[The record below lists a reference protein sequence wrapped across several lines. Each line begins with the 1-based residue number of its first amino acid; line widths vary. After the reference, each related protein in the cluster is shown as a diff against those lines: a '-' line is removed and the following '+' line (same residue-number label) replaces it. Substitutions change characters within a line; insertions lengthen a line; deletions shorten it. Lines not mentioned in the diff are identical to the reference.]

1 MLDLSLLKDEPDKI
15 KAALKKKHVDLDFER
30 LLKLDNERRSLL
42 KTVEDMR
49 ARQNDFNK
57 KITALKESARKKAL
71 VDMKVLAQELS
82 EKTKLLEEVSG
93 NFRSLWLQVPNI
105 PAEEV
110 PEGASDEE
118 NKEFKTWGER
128 RNFDFAV
135 KGHEEIVKNL
145 DIADI
150 ERATKVAGTK
160 FYYLKGKG
168 VVLEMSLMRFALD
181 ELIKAGFTPLTP
193 PDLVRPEMMYAAAHF
208 PPEDDA
214 YALEKDNLYLAGT
227 AEVGLAGYHLN
238 ETLEEKDLPAKYC
251 GYSAC
256 FRREAGGYGKK
267 GSGLY
272 RVHQFHKIEM
282 FVFCTPKQS
291 AQIHED
297 LLAIAENIMQ
307 KLELPYR
314 VVLNCGGDLGLPQHK
329 KYDIEAWLP
338 ATASWGETHSCSN
351 DTDYQARR
359 LGTKFISQ
367 EGKKEYVHTLN
378 NTAVASPRIIIPI
391 LENYQKKDGS
401 VTVPAVLQPYTG
413 FKEIK

>member
-1 MLDLSLLKDEPDKI
+1 MDLSLLKDEPDKI

-57 KITALKESARKKAL
+57 KITTLKESARKKAL

-401 VTVPAVLQPYTG
+401 VAVPAVLQPYTG

>member
-57 KITALKESARKKAL
+57 KITTLKESARKKAL
-71 VDMKVLAQELS
+71 VDMKMLAQELS

-128 RNFDFAV
+128 KNFDFAV

-401 VTVPAVLQPYTG
+401 VAVPTVLQPYTG

>member
-1 MLDLSLLKDEPDKI
+1 MDLSLLKDEPDKI

-401 VTVPAVLQPYTG
+401 VAVPAVLQPYTG

>member
-1 MLDLSLLKDEPDKI
+1 MDLSLLKDEPDKI

-57 KITALKESARKKAL
+57 KITTLKESARKKAL

-128 RNFDFAV
+128 KNFDFAV

-168 VVLEMSLMRFALD
+168 VILEMSLMRFALD

-401 VTVPAVLQPYTG
+401 VAVPAVLQPYTG

>member
-57 KITALKESARKKAL
+57 KITTLKESARKKAL

-128 RNFDFAV
+128 KNFDFAV

-168 VVLEMSLMRFALD
+168 VILEMSLMRFALD

-401 VTVPAVLQPYTG
+401 VAVPAVLQPYTG

>member
-1 MLDLSLLKDEPDKI
+1 MDLSLLKDEPDKI

-135 KGHEEIVKNL
+135 KGEEIVKNL

-401 VTVPAVLQPYTG
+401 VAVPAVLQPYTG